1 MKVQYI
7 CSKCGK
13 TMDVDTR
20 EPKCECGG
28 LWKLKYDLP
37 KFDEALIDKDEWS
50 IFRYRAF
57 MPFADDAWRF
67 VSMGEGMTPVIRYD
81 EDLMMKMDYFMPTLS
96 FKDRGAATLIT
107 HCKEIGVDSVV
118 QDSSGN
124 AGNSVAAYC
133 AKTGIDC
140 EIFVPE
146 GTSPKKIDM
155 IRAHGSEV
163 HVVPGN
169 RDHCADVC
177 RAQVRE
183 QGKYYANHVYNP
195 YFYEGTKTYIYEVYE
210 QLHRIPEHIFVP
222 LGNGTLFLGVVFGLE
237 HLLASGVIEKMPKV
251 IAIQSEHCAPFAEA
265 VRQGLKDPAQVI
277 PEPTIAEG
285 IAIGRPMRGTEILEK
300 IYQYDMEIVKIPEEA
315 ILPARAKLARR
326 GVYCEHTTAG
336 NLAAYEEYVRLHGR
350 TPDSL
355 ITMCG
360 AGLKSDH

>member
-1 MKVQYI
+1 
-7 CSKCGK
+7 
-13 TMDVDTR
+13 
-20 EPKCECGG
+20 
-28 LWKLKYDLP
+28 
-37 KFDEALIDKDEWS
+37 
-50 IFRYRAF
+50 
-57 MPFADDAWRF
+57 
-67 VSMGEGMTPVIRYD
+67 
-81 EDLMMKMDYFMPTLS
+81 
-96 FKDRGAATLIT
+96 
-107 HCKEIGVDSVV
+107 
-118 QDSSGN
+118 
-124 AGNSVAAYC
+124 
-133 AKTGIDC
+133 
-140 EIFVPE
+140 
-146 GTSPKKIDM
+146 M